1 MSTDKDILAAVSEEL
16 DTDPLVDADDI
27 MVEVLNGAVSL
38 NGTVPSQ
45 AQCTAAIA
53 AAHRVAGVMGV
64 DNMLA
69 VALPSGPAA

>member
-1 MSTDKDILAAVSEEL
+1 
-16 DTDPLVDADDI
+16 

-45 AQCTAAIA
+45 AQCTAAVA
-53 AAHRVAGVMGV
+53 AAHRVAGVIGV